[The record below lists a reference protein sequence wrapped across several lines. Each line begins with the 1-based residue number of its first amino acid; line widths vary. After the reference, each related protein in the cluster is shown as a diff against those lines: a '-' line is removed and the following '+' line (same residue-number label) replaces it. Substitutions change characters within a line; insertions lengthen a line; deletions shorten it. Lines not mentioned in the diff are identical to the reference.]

1 MCGVVRNRCDAYI
14 KFGRVPLV
22 IVAEPSTSENT
33 FNDLP
38 YFVRIFTKLIGF
50 STSKYIKQF
59 LKGKSFAIFAGN
71 LYGYERSRPAG
82 DDTCVCI

>member
-38 YFVRIFTKLIGF
+38 YFVRIFT
-50 STSKYIKQF
+50 SKYIKQF
-59 LKGKSFAIFAGN
+59 LKGKGFAIFAGN

-82 DDTCVCI
+82 NYTCVCI